1 VQVLLMGTGAA
12 DGVPGFFST
21 SRVSEYARRVGG
33 KDVRSRSSAL
43 VDRVLKIDFG
53 PDTWA
58 QSQALGLR
66 PSDWQAILI
75 THSHEDHFAP
85 AELQYLF
92 PPFGE
97 GINLPTVYASESVCQ
112 QLERSFE
119 KASWIPRV
127 PLKPFQTVPIGDY
140 EVTPVRATHQVDEE
154 SFNYLIRRDRT
165 LLYAVDTGMY
175 GEETWDFLS
184 AQGIDIL
191 IVECTEGLKGRRY
204 ELHLNAEQVV
214 EMVQRLQKM
223 GALTPG
229 SRICT
234 THHGHSGDATH
245 EELEAFF
252 APYGIEVG
260 YDGKVIE
267 L

>member
-1 VQVLLMGTGAA
+1 
-12 DGVPGFFST
+12 
-21 SRVSEYARRVGG
+21 
-33 KDVRSRSSAL
+33 
-43 VDRVLKIDFG
+43 
-53 PDTWA
+53 
-58 QSQALGLR
+58 
-66 PSDWQAILI
+66 
-75 THSHEDHFAP
+75 
-85 AELQYLF
+85 
-92 PPFGE
+92 
-97 GINLPTVYASESVCQ
+97 
-112 QLERSFE
+112 
-119 KASWIPRV
+119 KASLIPTV
-127 PLKPFQTVPIGDY
+127 PLKAFQTVSIGDY

-175 GEETWDFLS
+175 EEETWDFLS
-184 AQGIDIL
+184 TQVIDVL
-191 IVECTEGLKGRRY
+191 IVECTEGLSGRRY
-204 ELHLNAEQVV
+204 AIHLCADQVV

-223 GALTPG
+223 GTLALG

-267 L
+267 V